1 MKRQDFKNILLH
13 AFFPSRCSSCDV
25 VIQREHIFCEKCL
38 SSIEYNKNESYY
50 ISPFLYTGTVR
61 NALINL
67 KEDIDENMVDYF
79 SKSICSKIKSQ
90 YKNIKFDC
98 VVPIPMYEKKKK
110 IRGYNQSEILAKRVA
125 DNLLVN
131 YDDKVLTQ
139 PFDTKTQ
146 HILSY
151 DERIENVKGKYFANA
166 NSYNNILLIDDIIT
180 TGATMNEC
188 AKMLKKSGAE
198 NVYFASVAMVE

>member
-1 MKRQDFKNILLH
+1 
-13 AFFPSRCSSCDV
+13 
-25 VIQREHIFCEKCL
+25 
-38 SSIEYNKNESYY
+38 
-50 ISPFLYTGTVR
+50 
-61 NALINL
+61 
-67 KEDIDENMVDYF
+67 
-79 SKSICSKIKSQ
+79 
-90 YKNIKFDC
+90 
-98 VVPIPMYEKKKK
+98 MYEKKKK

-188 AKMLKKSGAE
+188 AKTLKKSGAE